1 MFTVDKD
8 INQAISDQFVKYRT
22 LRFKGVVR
30 GQLVD
35 IGGSADAIV
44 RGLNESL
51 VSHAITH
58 ADILAI

>member
-1 MFTVDKD
+1 MFTLDKD
-8 INQAISDQFVKYRT
+8 PNPAISDKFVSYRT

-44 RGLNESL
+44 RGLNEAL
-51 VSHAITH
+51 IAQTITH

>member
-1 MFTVDKD
+1 MFTLDKEP
-8 INQAISDQFVKYRT
+8 NAAISDKFITYRT

-44 RGLNESL
+44 RALNEGL
-51 VSHAITH
+51 VSQTITH
-58 ADILAI
+58 ADILAL

>member
-1 MFTVDKD
+1 MFTVDKE
-8 INQAISDQFVKYRT
+8 INAAMSDQFIKHRT

-35 IGGSADAIV
+35 VGGSADAIV
-44 RGLNESL
+44 RGLNEAL
-51 VSHAITH
+51 VAQAITH